1 MESKLKRSSAPHMLR
16 EHNGKWGV
24 ACVAQE
30 RAMSLSANQLFYR
43 NREPPCLLTPPAS
56 RLKKSC
62 RGVKSKLLSFPL
74 CRGREANYYL
84 LPMSSLSM
92 RIPFILRLAVAVAVS
107 TNCAWADIKLP
118 AIISDH
124 MVLEKAAKVQIW
136 GSADPGEEV
145 TVSLNGIAATAKAD
159 AAGKWMLAL
168 NLKDSTPGPFEMTLA
183 GKNKLTVSDVVV
195 GEVWV
200 ASGQSNME
208 FILKNAIGVE
218 TEMAQP
224 SNPLLRQFAV
234 KMNATSERM
243 DDVQGKWVAASPKT
257 IENFTAVGYFFAKML
272 QKELSVP
279 VGLIHTSVG
288 GTPSEAWTSAEAL
301 DAVPDLKAKSERLW
315 AAVKDAPE
323 NKKAFIDSIGAW
335 TKENGR
341 EDKPCADVAAYA
353 GSDLSSGGWV
363 AVKLPGEVTAPGLPQ
378 AGAVW
383 LRKEINIPSAP
394 TENFPLS
401 LPIDGFDSVYWNGK
415 LLKQTSIQNFDGL
428 GSIRR
433 KGPFDV
439 APKDVKV
446 GKNIL
451 AIRLYEPISPA
462 IFPANT
468 GGPRAGS
475 GGSISLAGEW
485 LAKTEYQF
493 PSLPAKKTAVAPR
506 PPENPPGLNSVASF
520 LFNGMVHPIIPYA
533 IRGVIWYQGESNTS
547 RAYQY
552 RTTFPLLI
560 SDWRKQWKQGDFP
573 FYFCQLPNYR
583 PKASMPGES
592 YLAELREAQSLA
604 LKLPNTGQAVTID
617 VGEADNLHPRN
628 KKDVGERLALIA
640 LAKDYGKSL
649 PFSGP
654 VYDSMK
660 VESSKAI
667 LSFLHTEGG
676 LTAKPLPETDI
687 VNSLTNKTAPLV
699 RNSPNS
705 QLEGFAICGEDRKWV
720 WADAKIDGNNVI
732 VWSDKVPSPTAVRY
746 AWAHNPTFNLTNGA
760 GLPASP
766 FRTDDFPP
774 VTLKGKY

>member
-1 MESKLKRSSAPHMLR
+1 
-16 EHNGKWGV
+16 
-24 ACVAQE
+24 
-30 RAMSLSANQLFYR
+30 
-43 NREPPCLLTPPAS
+43 
-56 RLKKSC
+56 
-62 RGVKSKLLSFPL
+62 
-74 CRGREANYYL
+74 
-84 LPMSSLSM
+84 M
-92 RIPFILRLAVAVAVS
+92 RIPFALRLAVAAAVS
-107 TNCAWADIKLP
+107 AGCAWADIKLP

-124 MVLEKAAKVQIW
+124 MVLEKAAKVPIW
-136 GSADPGEEV
+136 GSADPGEDV
-145 TVSLNGIAATAKAD
+145 TVSLNGIASTAKAD

-168 NLKDSTPGPFEMTLA
+168 NLKDSAPGPFEMTVA
-183 GKNKLTVSDVVV
+183 GKNKLTLSDVVV

-208 FILKNAIGVE
+208 FILKNAIGAE
-218 TEMAQP
+218 TEIARP
-224 SNPLLRQFAV
+224 ANPLLRQFAV
-234 KMNATSERM
+234 KMNATSELK
-243 DDVQGKWVAASPKT
+243 DDVHGKWVSASPET
-257 IENFTAVGYFFAKML
+257 VGNFTAVGYFFAKML
-272 QKELSVP
+272 QKELNIP

-301 DAVPDLKAKSERLW
+301 DAVPDLKAARERLW

-323 NKKAFIDSIGAW
+323 KKKAFIDSMGAW

-341 EDKPCADVAAYA
+341 EDKPCADAAAYA
-353 GSDLSSGGWV
+353 GSDVSPGGWV

-383 LRKEINIPSAP
+383 LRKEINVPSAP
-394 TENFPLS
+394 TEKFPLS

-415 LLKQTSIQNFDGL
+415 LLKQTTIQDFEGL
-428 GSIRR
+428 GSVRR

-439 APKDVKV
+439 PPEDVKV

-485 LAKTEYQF
+485 LAKTEYEF
-493 PSLPAKKTAVAPR
+493 PAIPAEKTAVAPQ
-506 PPENPPGLNSVASF
+506 PPTNPPGVHSVASF
-520 LFNGMVHPIIPYA
+520 LFNGMVRPIIPYA
-533 IRGVIWYQGESNTS
+533 IQGVIWYQGEANTG
-547 RAYQY
+547 RAFQY
-552 RTTFPLLI
+552 RTAFSLLI
-560 SDWRKQWKQGDFP
+560 SDWRKQWNQGDFP
-573 FYFCQLPNYR
+573 FYFCQLPIYR

-592 YLAELREAQSLA
+592 GWAELREAQSLA

-617 VGEADNLHPRN
+617 VGETGNLHPRN
-628 KKDVGERLALIA
+628 KMDVGERLALIA
-640 LAKDYGKSL
+640 LARDYGKPI

-660 VESSKAI
+660 VESGKAI
-667 LSFLHTEGG
+667 LSFQHTDGG
-676 LTAKPLPETDI
+676 LTAKPLPQTDA
-687 VNSLTNKTAPLV
+687 VSSLTNQTAPLV

-732 VWSDKVPSPTAVRY
+732 VWSDKVPSPAAVRY
-746 AWAHNPTFNLTNGA
+746 AWADNPTCNLTNGS